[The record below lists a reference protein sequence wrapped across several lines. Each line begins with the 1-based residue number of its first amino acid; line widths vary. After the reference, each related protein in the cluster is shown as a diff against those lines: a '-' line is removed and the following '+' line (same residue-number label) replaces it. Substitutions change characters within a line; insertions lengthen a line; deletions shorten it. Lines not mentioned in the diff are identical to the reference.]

1 MLGGNHSARSVKAL
15 GKRAT
20 IHRILYIFTAI
31 NWYES
36 IHIRYPFPHLFFLQN
51 KLKWILF
58 SFFPMHTQDPTNW
71 CREKVSQ
78 LLFKL
83 RIIKILNMQN
93 TEIINAIQIVE
104 KEKTV
109 TFSEISFSPATLK
122 EKCYYFSI
130 FFSPRPFSL
139 PCAFSTVFFP
149 SPKRISQVKL

>member
-1 MLGGNHSARSVKAL
+1 MKA
-15 GKRAT
+15 
-20 IHRILYIFTAI
+20 YI
-31 NWYES
+31 
-36 IHIRYPFPHLFFLQN
+36 YPFPHLFFLQN

-130 FFSPRPFSL
+130 FFHRVHSLSRALFRQFFFLPRNEYLRWSFNTN
-139 PCAFSTVFFP
+139 CWQQWQEKITKA
-149 SPKRISQVKL
+149 K